1 MAVASSRFVAFPSS
15 RSAAV
20 PAETATPAE
29 SSDAS
34 VAAPFHPELPA
45 LPAEAADTVK
55 KSGLV
60 TLADTAHGVIDLK
73 DPENLRTEATYDH
86 KSGNFLFGTKLGTG
100 DKATYVDVPFSLDYK
115 EYCELM
121 AQRSRRAFYKQKNA
135 EEFKAKGKEKFDFTD
150 MHFSLG
156 KLEKIFGP
164 GGVRIKTQGS
174 AELKIGA
181 NTRFTDNPSLS
192 ERNRKVFGF
201 DFNEKI
207 NLSLNGK
214 VGDKVNMDFNYNSE
228 ATFDFDAQQ
237 IKLRYEGKEDEIIKL
252 IEAGNV
258 SMPSNSSLIR
268 GASSLFGVRA
278 DLQFGKLKLQTVV
291 SQKNSTATTV
301 SSKGGSQLSSF
312 EIAADA
318 YDENRHFFLSHFFR
332 DRYDALMKQLPNITS
347 GITINRVEVWVT
359 NKTGQTN
366 DTRNI
371 AAFTDLGEHDR
382 ISSPL
387 WVPGADT
394 NPSNQSN
401 DLYTSLV
408 NTLPG
413 ARAISTV
420 TPTLDGVGLVGGSD
434 YEKLESARRLSSSEY
449 VLNSALGFISLKQTL
464 QTDQV
469 LAIAYEYTYKGVTY
483 QVGEF
488 STDRKDNTEVLF
500 VKALKNTAC
509 VPGMGNWDLMMKN
522 VYALGATQVQKDK
535 FRLDVKFL
543 SDTTGVYLSYIPE
556 PAVKDKKIIQLLG
569 ADRLDNQNKV
579 GANGYFDY
587 VEGYTVLSQSGRV
600 FFPVVEPFGKGLA
613 QALGSEELAKKY
625 AFQELYDSTRTVARQ
640 VAEKNKFLL
649 TGEYKAS
656 RNDEIQLGAMNI
668 PRGSVVVTAGGQTLV
683 EGVDYTVDYNAGIVR
698 ILNQSILDAGTSV
711 NVSLESNTDYGM
723 QRKTMVGLNWD
734 YEFSKDLQFG
744 GTIMHLGE
752 KPLTTKVAM
761 GSEPLNNT
769 LWGLHISWKKQ
780 SQRLTDWL
788 DKLPLLHCTAPSSIN
803 FTAEFAQ
810 LIAGKSQGAQG
821 DASYIDDFENAKSN
835 IDISTPQE
843 WTLASVPSM
852 FPEASLTNDVRYGY
866 NRALFSW
873 YFIDPLFTRRSSSLT
888 PGHIKND
895 LVQLSDPDVREV
907 YRNELFPNKSINMQ
921 EANTLNV
928 LNLAYYPNERGPY
941 NLDPSLDND
950 GKLLDPRSR

>member
-15 RSAAV
+15 RSAEV
-20 PAETATPAE
+20 SAETATPAE

-420 TPTLDGVGLVGGSD
+420 TPTLDGAGLVGGSD

-488 STDRKDNTEVLF
+488 STDRTSR
-500 VKALKNTAC
+500 
-509 VPGMGNWDLMMKN
+509 GNL
-522 VYALGATQVQKDK
+522 
-535 FRLDVKFL
+535 
-543 SDTTGVYLSYIPE
+543 
-556 PAVKDKKIIQLLG
+556 
-569 ADRLDNQNKV
+569 
-579 GANGYFDY
+579 
-587 VEGYTVLSQSGRV
+587 
-600 FFPVVEPFGKGLA
+600 
-613 QALGSEELAKKY
+613 
-625 AFQELYDSTRTVARQ
+625 STR
-640 VAEKNKFLL
+640 
-649 TGEYKAS
+649 
-656 RNDEIQLGAMNI
+656 
-668 PRGSVVVTAGGQTLV
+668 
-683 EGVDYTVDYNAGIVR
+683 
-698 ILNQSILDAGTSV
+698 
-711 NVSLESNTDYGM
+711 
-723 QRKTMVGLNWD
+723 
-734 YEFSKDLQFG
+734 
-744 GTIMHLGE
+744 
-752 KPLTTKVAM
+752 
-761 GSEPLNNT
+761 
-769 LWGLHISWKKQ
+769 
-780 SQRLTDWL
+780 
-788 DKLPLLHCTAPSSIN
+788 
-803 FTAEFAQ
+803 
-810 LIAGKSQGAQG
+810 
-821 DASYIDDFENAKSN
+821 
-835 IDISTPQE
+835 
-843 WTLASVPSM
+843 
-852 FPEASLTNDVRYGY
+852 
-866 NRALFSW
+866 
-873 YFIDPLFTRRSSSLT
+873 
-888 PGHIKND
+888 
-895 LVQLSDPDVREV
+895 
-907 YRNELFPNKSINMQ
+907 
-921 EANTLNV
+921 
-928 LNLAYYPNERGPY
+928 
-941 NLDPSLDND
+941 
-950 GKLLDPRSR
+950 